1 MCWPFTE
8 YELEEVPQ
16 KPPPKPS
23 PKKKRVKRKRVH
35 WWSSLS
41 AVSGQSRDQVSALIL
56 FPPPLLPLP
65 ILSPPTYN
73 QNHPLSLRSLHLHH
87 PPPPL
92 QQTSCNVWVRATT
105 TPGRELERVNNAT
118 TSPMLGL
125 APTLSHLRTAGFI
138 SINTALAAPVP
149 LTGSPLL
156 THMVPM
162 YAPRRP
168 DFAPQPF
175 FSPPFDMPYGYNYYP
190 NDCVIYN
197 NPANRQHIWYGRT
210 EAEVR
215 EDNKILA
222 ERDGANGRHEIAPR
236 NPRPDQSFWVRDLDG
251 TRYVRPYQFI
261 EDNLRP
267 GEWRLDQRYGN
278 LYFVRTRGDD

>member
-1 MCWPFTE
+1 MQRLGESNYDAWQRAGARQQRHDIPNARPGPNPQPFE
-8 YELEEVPQ
+8 NRRLHQYQYRPRSASAIDRVP
-16 KPPPKPS
+16 
-23 PKKKRVKRKRVH
+23 
-35 WWSSLS
+35 
-41 AVSGQSRDQVSALIL
+41 AVDGYLV
-56 FPPPLLPLP
+56 
-65 ILSPPTYN
+65 
-73 QNHPLSLRSLHLHH
+73 
-87 PPPPL
+87 
-92 QQTSCNVWVRATT
+92 
-105 TPGRELERVNNAT
+105 ELER
-118 TSPMLGL
+118 LRRL
-125 APTLSHLRTAGFI
+125 AEFRQQ
-138 SINTALAAPVP
+138 
-149 LTGSPLL
+149 
-156 THMVPM
+156 HMVPM

-175 FSPPFDMPYGYNYYP
+175 FSPPFGMPYGYNYYP